1 MANCHIINCSQIYA
15 IFGEFPI
22 FWKFFLKKYYFSRPF
37 FPICGVTNKR
47 EFNREKEWSVFSVG
61 FSVGFRQKIKKMD
74 VFCCGMK
81 KNYYL

>member
-37 FPICGVTNKR
+37 FHLWRYKQKSSIAKRSGV
-47 EFNREKEWSVFSVG
+47 FFLLVFV
-61 FSVGFRQKIKKMD
+61 KKS
-74 VFCCGMK
+74 K
-81 KNYYL
+81 KWTFFVVV